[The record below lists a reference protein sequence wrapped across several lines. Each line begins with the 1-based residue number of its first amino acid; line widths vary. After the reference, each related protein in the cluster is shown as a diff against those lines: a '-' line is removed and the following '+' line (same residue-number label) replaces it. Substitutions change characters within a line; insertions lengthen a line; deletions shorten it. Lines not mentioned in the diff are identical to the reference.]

1 MAILVLG
8 GASYI
13 GSHMVD
19 RLVEAG
25 QEKVVVVDNLVTGH
39 RAAVH
44 PDAVFYEGDL
54 ADQDFMRKVFKENPD
69 VDAVIHFAAYSLV
82 AESMEKPLK
91 YFDNNTSGMVKL
103 LEVMN

>member
-1 MAILVLG
+1 M
-8 GASYI
+8 
-13 GSHMVD
+13 
-19 RLVEAG
+19 R
-25 QEKVVVVDNLVTGH
+25 Q
-39 RAAVH
+39 VH

-69 VDAVIHFAAYSLV
+69 VDAVIHFADYSLV

-103 LEVMN
+103 LEVMNECGVKYIVFSSTAATYGIPEEIPIL

>member
-25 QEKVVVVDNLVTGH
+25 QEKVVVVDNLVTV
-39 RAAVH
+39 RQ
-44 PDAVFYEGDL
+44 FIQTL
-54 ADQDFMRKVFKENPD
+54 
-69 VDAVIHFAAYSLV
+69 YS
-82 AESMEKPLK
+82 
-91 YFDNNTSGMVKL
+91 TRGI
-103 LEVMN
+103 